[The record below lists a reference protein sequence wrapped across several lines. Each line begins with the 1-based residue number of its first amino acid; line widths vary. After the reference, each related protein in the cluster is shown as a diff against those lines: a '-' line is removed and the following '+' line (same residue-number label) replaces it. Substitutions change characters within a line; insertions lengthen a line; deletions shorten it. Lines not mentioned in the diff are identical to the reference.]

1 MSKQKYNIEHKNYA
15 MKVMEWFYSI
25 ETDFD
30 PDKHEVGESNY
41 SIIVNTAPFK
51 SMIVDLTRVNGKV
64 AVILQ
69 YPSSSVAQA
78 MHTKPTI
85 KVYYP
90 KHVEK
95 SFHDYDETG
104 KYMYAAK
111 VDDTFW
117 FFEERISGMPAS
129 FGGINTS
136 FGMDMTMPFLEQ
148 QNWEEYDMSVWFD
161 NKSMP
166 LDTFKAKCLGQILLT
181 GPYKVYIKRTGTQV
195 DKLNTCNMSVTS
207 YTITYK

>member
-41 SIIVNTAPFK
+41 SIVVNTAPFK

-78 MHTKPTI
+78 MHTKSTI

-111 VDDTFW
+111 EDYY
-117 FFEERISGMPAS
+117 
-129 FGGINTS
+129 INKLMS
-136 FGMDMTMPFLEQ
+136 LETGSLMK
-148 QNWEEYDMSVWFD
+148 DATVWFD

-207 YTITYK
+207 YTVTFK

>member
-51 SMIVDLTRVNGKV
+51 SMIVDLTRVNDKV

-69 YPSSSVAQA
+69 YPSSAQA
-78 MHTKPTI
+78 MHTKSTI

-129 FGGINTS
+129 FGNTS

-148 QNWEEYDMSVWFD
+148 QNWEDMSD
-161 NKSMP
+161 
-166 LDTFKAKCLGQILLT
+166 LDEEE
-181 GPYKVYIKRTGTQV
+181 
-195 DKLNTCNMSVTS
+195 
-207 YTITYK
+207 

>member
-1 MSKQKYNIEHKNYA
+1 
-15 MKVMEWFYSI
+15 
-25 ETDFD
+25 
-30 PDKHEVGESNY
+30 
-41 SIIVNTAPFK
+41 
-51 SMIVDLTRVNGKV
+51 MIVDLTRVNGKV

-117 FFEERISGMPAS
+117 FFEERISGIPAS

-136 FGMDMTMPFLEQ
+136 FGIPASFGGMDMSMPFLEQ
-148 QNWEEYDMSVWFD
+148 QNWEEYDMWD
-161 NKSMP
+161 EEE
-166 LDTFKAKCLGQILLT
+166 
-181 GPYKVYIKRTGTQV
+181 
-195 DKLNTCNMSVTS
+195 
-207 YTITYK
+207 

>member
-41 SIIVNTAPFK
+41 SIVVNTAPFK

-129 FGGINTS
+129 FGNTS

-148 QNWEEYDMSVWFD
+148 QNWEEYDMSD
-161 NKSMP
+161 
-166 LDTFKAKCLGQILLT
+166 LDEEE
-181 GPYKVYIKRTGTQV
+181 
-195 DKLNTCNMSVTS
+195 
-207 YTITYK
+207 

>member
-1 MSKQKYNIEHKNYA
+1 MSKQEYNIEHKNYA

-41 SIIVNTAPFK
+41 SIV
-51 SMIVDLTRVNGKV
+51 
-64 AVILQ
+64 VILQ

-78 MHTKPTI
+78 MHTI

-148 QNWEEYDMSVWFD
+148 QNWEEYDMSV
-161 NKSMP
+161 
-166 LDTFKAKCLGQILLT
+166 
-181 GPYKVYIKRTGTQV
+181 
-195 DKLNTCNMSVTS
+195 TS
-207 YTITYK
+207 YTVTFK

>member
-1 MSKQKYNIEHKNYA
+1 MSNQKYNIEHKNYA

-41 SIIVNTAPFK
+41 SIV
-51 SMIVDLTRVNGKV
+51 
-64 AVILQ
+64 VILQ

-111 VDDTFW
+111 EDYY
-117 FFEERISGMPAS
+117 
-129 FGGINTS
+129 INKL
-136 FGMDMTMPFLEQ
+136 MFLE
-148 QNWEEYDMSVWFD
+148 
-161 NKSMP
+161 
-166 LDTFKAKCLGQILLT
+166 T

-195 DKLNTCNMSVTS
+195 DKLNTCN
-207 YTITYK
+207 I

>member
-148 QNWEEYDMSVWFD
+148 QNWEEYDMSD
-161 NKSMP
+161 
-166 LDTFKAKCLGQILLT
+166 LDEEE
-181 GPYKVYIKRTGTQV
+181 
-195 DKLNTCNMSVTS
+195 
-207 YTITYK
+207 

>member
-1 MSKQKYNIEHKNYA
+1 
-15 MKVMEWFYSI
+15 MEWFYSI

-78 MHTKPTI
+78 MHTKSTI

-117 FFEERISGMPAS
+117 FFEERISG
-129 FGGINTS
+129 INTS
-136 FGMDMTMPFLEQ
+136 FGMDMSMPFLEQ
-148 QNWEEYDMSVWFD
+148 QNWEEYDMSD
-161 NKSMP
+161 
-166 LDTFKAKCLGQILLT
+166 LDEEE
-181 GPYKVYIKRTGTQV
+181 
-195 DKLNTCNMSVTS
+195 
-207 YTITYK
+207 

>member
-25 ETDFD
+25 KTDFD

-41 SIIVNTAPFK
+41 SIVVNTAPFK
-51 SMIVDLTRVNGKV
+51 SMIVDLTRVNGK
-64 AVILQ
+64 
-69 YPSSSVAQA
+69 VAQA

-104 KYMYAAK
+104 KYMYAVLRTA
-111 VDDTFW
+111 
-117 FFEERISGMPAS
+117 E
-129 FGGINTS
+129 
-136 FGMDMTMPFLEQ
+136 
-148 QNWEEYDMSVWFD
+148 
-161 NKSMP
+161 
-166 LDTFKAKCLGQILLT
+166 LGR
-181 GPYKVYIKRTGTQV
+181 V
-195 DKLNTCNMSVTS
+195 
-207 YTITYK
+207 

>member
-1 MSKQKYNIEHKNYA
+1 MSKQKYNIEYKNYA
-15 MKVMEWFYSI
+15 M
-25 ETDFD
+25 
-30 PDKHEVGESNY
+30 
-41 SIIVNTAPFK
+41 
-51 SMIVDLTRVNGKV
+51 KV

-78 MHTKPTI
+78 MHTKPT
-85 KVYYP
+85 YP

-148 QNWEEYDMSVWFD
+148 QNWNSG
-161 NKSMP
+161 
-166 LDTFKAKCLGQILLT
+166 GQIKYL
-181 GPYKVYIKRTGTQV
+181 
-195 DKLNTCNMSVTS
+195 
-207 YTITYK
+207 